1 MPGKPSGTRPIPV
14 RVTVDDLPA
23 HDPLGLLTYLQESAD
38 TQDAFLLEGYDGS
51 QEHRTSAVVG
61 SGRLCEI
68 RVFGSTGGSTGGKSV
83 EGGAPGR
90 VEIEGTPLL
99 AEALAGEA
107 VRVGLVRQETAGG
120 FTFSAA
126 RQMWDLLEAAQ
137 RLFAVE
143 TQVPLSAFA
152 FGFLTSLSYE
162 STWLMENLPPRPGH
176 PEGPD
181 VVLTLFRETVWYD
194 GPAGTVRR
202 LRAESEAFPAA
213 QGPDPLA
220 AARAAAAVGAV
231 GAQSVPEAPAPLS
244 VKDSVDKATFLGW
257 AERCLEH
264 IRVGDIYQIQI
275 GHRVDVRTSL
285 TPGDVYRRLR
295 RRNPSPHMY
304 LAPRAGSLLIGA
316 SPELFLKISDGEI
329 MMRPIAG
336 TTRRGPDEEENE
348 RRIKEMTASTK
359 ERAEHI
365 MLVDLCRNDIGRV
378 SLPSTRP
385 VDDLMSV
392 QAFSH
397 VFHLVSTVC
406 GRLAEGV
413 GVWDAV
419 RAAFPAGTMTGAP
432 KIRAMEIINELEA
445 EPRGSYAGAVGL
457 VDARGAWSE
466 LALCIRTVT
475 YDGSTYSTQTSAG
488 MVAQSDPEAE
498 WQETL
503 TKMGAS
509 YWALTG
515 KELW

>member
-1 MPGKPSGTRPIPV
+1 MPGKSSATRQVPV
-14 RVTVDDLPA
+14 RVTVDTLPP
-23 HDPLGLLTYLQESAD
+23 HDPLRLVTHLQEEAGA
-38 TQDAFLLEGYDGS
+38 QNVFLLEGYDGS
-51 QEHRTSAVVG
+51 EERRTSAVVG
-61 SGRLCEI
+61 SGRIAEI
-68 RVFGSTGGSTGGKSV
+68 RVFGSA
-83 EGGAPGR
+83 EGGGTGR
-90 VEIEGTPLL
+90 VEVEGAPLL
-99 AEALAGEA
+99 SAALAGEA
-107 VRVGLVRQETAGG
+107 VRLGLTRQGPAGG
-120 FTFSAA
+120 FRFSAS
-126 RQMWDLLEAAQ
+126 RQMWDLLEASQ

-143 TQVPLSAFA
+143 TDVPLSSFA

-162 STWLMENLPPRPGH
+162 STWLMEDLPPRTGH
-176 PEGPD
+176 PEGPDAEPD
-181 VVLTLFRETVWYD
+181 VVLTLFRETLWYD
-194 GPAGTVRR
+194 TPTGAVRR
-202 LRAESEAFPAA
+202 LRAESDAFPASRE
-213 QGPDPLA
+213 PDLLA
-220 AARAAAAVGAV
+220 AARATAVSGAEPEP
-231 GAQSVPEAPAPLS
+231 VPDAPAPLS
-244 VKDSVDKATFLGW
+244 VHDSVDKATFLGW

-275 GHRVDVRTSL
+275 GHRVDVRTTL
-285 TPGDVYRRLR
+285 APGDVYRRLR

-304 LAPRAGSLLIGA
+304 LAPRAESLLIGA
-316 SPELFLKISDGEI
+316 SPELFLRISDGEI
-329 MMRPIAG
+329 VMRPIAG

-348 RRIKEMTASTK
+348 RRIKEMQASTK

-378 SLPSTRP
+378 SEPSTRP
-385 VDDLMSV
+385 VDDLMYV
-392 QAFSH
+392 EAFSH
-397 VFHLVSTVC
+397 VFHLVSTVS

-445 EPRGSYAGAVGL
+445 EPRNAYAGAVGL

-475 YDGSTYSTQTSAG
+475 YDGTTYSTQTSAG